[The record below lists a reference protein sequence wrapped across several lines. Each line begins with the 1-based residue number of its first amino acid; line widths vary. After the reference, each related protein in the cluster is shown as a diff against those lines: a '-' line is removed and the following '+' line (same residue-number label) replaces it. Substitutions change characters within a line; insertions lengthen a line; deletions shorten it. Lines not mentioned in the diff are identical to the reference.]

1 MVPALLHAA
10 DVGFSI
16 FDRAEKCQVGGLLV
30 KGGSA
35 AGSWRWAGSSHAS
48 LFPKCISKQQPMA
61 GGLVELGML
70 VGASAG
76 GDRGGVLMNLTTQCS
91 CMRVGAGDGSLQLE
105 AEGRVC
111 VDCVHW
117 RLNTGSVNTELAVH
131 AVGKRRR
138 GSCIKTGVRSNTPII
153 CRCMG
158 GG

>member
-10 DVGFSI
+10 NVGFSI
-16 FDRAEKCQVGGLLV
+16 FDRAERCQVGGLLV

-48 LFPKCISKQQPMA
+48 LFPKCISKLQPMA

-91 CMRVGAGDGSLQLE
+91 CMTVGAGDGSLQLE
-105 AEGRVC
+105 AEGQVC
-111 VDCVHW
+111 VDCVHQSTQSW
-117 RLNTGSVNTELAVH
+117 LFMLSAKDAGALVS
-131 AVGKRRR
+131 RR
-138 GSCIKTGVRSNTPII
+138 GLGATRSDAHHL
-153 CRCMG
+153 
-158 GG
+158 